1 MKDWQI
7 KILELTEKQSIMK
20 YTIEYKGQ
28 TLDVSGNYHEAQIGD
43 YETQSIS
50 EEFEILKIKLGNY
63 NITELIG
70 DETEEIERLVLEEI
84 N

>member
-1 MKDWQI
+1 
-7 KILELTEKQSIMK
+7 MK

-28 TLDVSGNYHEAQIGD
+28 ILDVSGNYHEAQIGD